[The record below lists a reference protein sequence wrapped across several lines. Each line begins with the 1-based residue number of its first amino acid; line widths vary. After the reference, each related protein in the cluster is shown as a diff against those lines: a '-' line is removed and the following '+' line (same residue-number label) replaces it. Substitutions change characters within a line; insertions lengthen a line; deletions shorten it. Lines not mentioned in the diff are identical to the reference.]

1 VSGGGKGTVVSR
13 IRERHPDLWLSVSAT
28 TRAPRPGEVD
38 GVHYHFV
45 DDDAF
50 DELAASGGLVEWVPV
65 YGHRSGTPRE
75 PIDTALAAGRDVLLE
90 LEVNGAEFVHATWP
104 DAVVVFLVAPNPDV
118 QRRRLSDR
126 GTTGADLERR
136 LSEAA
141 AETDRARRFAHIVVN
156 DDLETA
162 VDEVDAILFGSPRPR
177 S

>member
-1 VSGGGKGTVVSR
+1 MPSSC
-13 IRERHPDLWLSVSAT
+13 
-28 TRAPRPGEVD
+28 
-38 GVHYHFV
+38 
-45 DDDAF
+45 
-50 DELAASGGLVEWVPV
+50 
-65 YGHRSGTPRE
+65 
-75 PIDTALAAGRDVLLE
+75 
-90 LEVNGAEFVHATWP
+90 ATWP